1 MSYEKMAEMKARWI
15 PVYVVLIVAAA
26 LVAAHFI
33 IMYFVTGNSGYANL
47 ALLTGFSIYF
57 LYTGLDRLR
66 KLKITRMRFVEVV
79 ACEACGFKEERE
91 LETGDYVFKTKGPCP
106 KCGGSLTVTAIYSIR
121 EQL

>member
-15 PVYVVLIVAAA
+15 PVYLVLIVAAA

-33 IMYFVTGNSGYANL
+33 IMYFMTGNSGYANL
-47 ALLTGFSIYF
+47 ALLTAFAIYF

-66 KLKITRMRFVEVV
+66 KLKITRMRFIEVV
-79 ACEACGFKEERE
+79 TCEACGFREEKE
-91 LETGDYVFKTKGPCP
+91 LETGDYIFKQKGPCP
-106 KCGGSLTVTAIYSIR
+106 KCGGPLTVTAIYSLR